1 VKILT
6 QAGADVNRIF
16 KWGTVLDV
24 NAQDMTNHERDLRNL
39 SSPDRSLEAKAAEQA
54 IKVRAVLE
62 QKLQRCKEVSKI
74 LREFGAKRQTELN
87 S

>member
-1 VKILT
+1 
-6 QAGADVNRIF
+6 
-16 KWGTVLDV
+16 
-24 NAQDMTNHERDLRNL
+24 
-39 SSPDRSLEAKAAEQA
+39 LEAKAAEQA